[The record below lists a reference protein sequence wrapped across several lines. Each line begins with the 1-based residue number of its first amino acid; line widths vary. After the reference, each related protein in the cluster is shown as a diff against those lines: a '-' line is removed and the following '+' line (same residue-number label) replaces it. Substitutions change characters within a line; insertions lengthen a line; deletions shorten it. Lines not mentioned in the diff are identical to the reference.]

1 MSSDK
6 KLTRSGEDRMI
17 AGVVGGLGEYFSIDP
32 TLLRIL
38 YIILTLL
45 TGVGFGIILYVVL
58 WIIMPEDQF

>member
-1 MSSDK
+1 
-6 KLTRSGEDRMI
+6 MI